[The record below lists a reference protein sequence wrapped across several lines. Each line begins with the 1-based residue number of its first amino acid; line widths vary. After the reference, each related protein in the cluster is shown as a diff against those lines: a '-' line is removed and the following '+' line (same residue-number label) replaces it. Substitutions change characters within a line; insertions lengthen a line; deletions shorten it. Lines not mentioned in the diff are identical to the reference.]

1 MNPGAEPQLWDSA
14 PPPKPSYPHSIQEA
28 KFIEKALGTI
38 RVEVMLYLSHF
49 QLMKKKNNKKQRHI
63 SPVCH
68 GACQVGERTVFIIN
82 IISSLITLYFDID
95 IFFLSVI
102 SLFSVSLSISI
113 FLYLYLFPISLV
125 TAISMPESILLWL
138 YYHLYSF
145 QIHIHVYRRKPG
157 LQWDSTTRQ
166 RS

>member
-14 PPPKPSYPHSIQEA
+14 PAPKPSYPHSIQEA

-38 RVEVMLYLSHF
+38 RVEVMLYFSHF
-49 QLMKKKNNKKQRHI
+49 QLMKKKPNKKQRHI

-68 GACQVGERTVFIIN
+68 GACQVGEITVFIIN

-102 SLFSVSLSISI
+102 SLFCIFIYIHISVSLSFSNISGHSHI
-113 FLYLYLFPISLV
+113 YARIYASMAIPSSLFLSNPYPC
-125 TAISMPESILLWL
+125 
-138 YYHLYSF
+138 
-145 QIHIHVYRRKPG
+145 
-157 LQWDSTTRQ
+157 LQKETRSSV
-166 RS
+166 RFHK